1 VNFSTQVSDFDPGIT
16 PYPDGLFWTVPFV
29 DGVDVQMG
37 AGRATMKATN
47 LALSDF
53 FSIPNALFRFQS
65 PASMP
70 AVCSF
75 DIQWSGPVTDRSHV
89 DDPAV
94 GFEGEFVLNQATM
107 NWSAARDDGFR
118 FVSDSSPTTSAFA
131 QLGQMRN
138 GVFFGGS

>member
-1 VNFSTQVSDFDPGIT
+1 VNFSTQVSDFDPGIN

-37 AGRATMKATN
+37 AGKASMKATN

-53 FSIPNALFRFQS
+53 FNIPNALFRFQTPVS
-65 PASMP
+65 TP

-75 DIQWSGPVTDRSHV
+75 DIQWSGPVTDRSNV

-94 GFEGEFVLNQATM
+94 GFAGEFLLNQATM
-107 NWSAARDDGFR
+107 TWSAVRDDGFR
-118 FVSDSSPTTSAFA
+118 FVSDPSPTTSAFA

-138 GVFFGGS
+138 GVFFAGG